1 MKIIDLY
8 KYSWFSTLSY
18 VKWSKADGIEND
30 PRETEPRFL
39 ITAAAEDRLP
49 GESGGSGDTKAD
61 TLGEKIFYPTARGG
75 LSWQLA
81 G

>member
-18 VKWSKADGIEND
+18 VKWSEADGIEND

-49 GESGGSGDTKAD
+49 GEAEGAPD
-61 TLGEKIFYPTARGG
+61 TLGEKIFNSVGDGG
-75 LSWQLA
+75 LGWQLA
-81 G
+81 